1 MKLKLLAGHAQ
12 KMGATFEGEGTNFA
26 VFSAHASKVEL
37 CLFSSDGSEELA
49 RYALPARTGDIWHGF
64 APNLRPGTL
73 YGYRVHGPYEPEQG
87 HRFNPHK
94 LLLDPYTREFQGEW
108 QQDPALLGYIAGDSR
123 EDLSFS
129 TVDSAPYVPKSIVSE
144 PALFDF
150 IEPAEGHDWA
160 DTVIYE
166 AHAKGLTQLHPD
178 VPDAVK
184 GTYEG
189 LASDAIIDHLLKL
202 GVTSIEL
209 LPVQAFVD
217 EPFLLDKGLNN
228 YWGYN
233 SIGFFAADPHYFGPK
248 GIHGFRNMV
257 RRFHHAGIEVIL
269 DVVYN
274 HTSEGNQLGPTLCF
288 RGLDNA
294 SYYRLSPNQSR
305 YFENFSGCG
314 NTLDL
319 SNPHVMHMVM
329 DSLRFWVESMG
340 VDGFRFDLATTL
352 ARGVDGNFGSDYT
365 WFSALQQDP
374 VLSKVKLIAEPWDI
388 GPGGY
393 RLGGFSSR
401 FAEWNDRYRD
411 TVRKF
416 WRGEHHSAQDL
427 SRSLLGS
434 ADIFDNSGR
443 GAWSSVNFITSHD
456 GYTLRDTVSYN
467 ERHNEANQEGSRDG
481 HSANYSDNCGVEGE
495 TNNSEVLSKRAQ
507 RQRNMLATL
516 LLSQGTPMLLG
527 GDEIGNTQQGNNNAY
542 CQDNPIGWINWD
554 EADDELLDFARKL
567 VSFRKNHPA
576 VRQSVFLHGDTGIN
590 DLPDVEWFDFS
601 VAQVNWDDPSL
612 SGFCLLLHCSAE
624 RQFAT
629 GADDTVLLVVN
640 RGEAVSELVLPTLPK
655 GEQWTCVIDTSFGES
670 VADSVDQ
677 KSGLLIPEASM
688 LVFEKSPTP
697 IS

>member
-1 MKLKLLAGHAQ
+1 
-12 KMGATFEGEGTNFA
+12 MGATFEGEGTNFA
-26 VFSAHASKVEL
+26 VFSSHASKVEL
-37 CLFSSDGSEELA
+37 CIFSSDGSEELT
-49 RYALPARTGDIWHGF
+49 RCALPERTGDIWHGF
-64 APNLRPGTL
+64 APTLRPGTL

-94 LLLDPYTREFQGEW
+94 LLLDPYTREFYGEW
-108 QQDPALLGYIAGDSR
+108 QQDSALLGYIEGDQS
-123 EDLSFS
+123 EDLSYS
-129 TVDSAPYVPKSIVSE
+129 TVDSAPYVPKSIVSD
-144 PALFDF
+144 PALFGV
-150 IEPAEGHDWA
+150 IESAERPDWG

-178 VPDAVK
+178 VPEAVK

-189 LASDAIIDHLLKL
+189 LASDAIIEHLLSL

-209 LPVQAFVD
+209 LPIQAFVD
-217 EPFLLDKGLNN
+217 ESFLLDKGLNN

-248 GIHGFRNMV
+248 GIHGFRDMV

-274 HTSEGNQLGPTLCF
+274 HTSEGNQLGPTLSF

-294 SYYRLSPNQSR
+294 SYYRLSPDQPR
-305 YFENFSGCG
+305 YFENYSGCG

-352 ARGVDGNFGSDYT
+352 ARGVDGGFGPHST
-365 WFSALQQDP
+365 WFSAMQQDP
-374 VLSKVKLIAEPWDI
+374 VLSKVKLIAEPWDV
-388 GPGGY
+388 GPDGY
-393 RLGGFSSR
+393 RLGGFTPR

-427 SRSLLGS
+427 SRSLLGT
-434 ADIFDNSGR
+434 AEVFDNSGR
-443 GAWSSVNFITSHD
+443 GTWSSVNLITSHD
-456 GYTLRDTVSYN
+456 GFTLKDTVSYN
-467 ERHNEANQEGSRDG
+467 ERHNEANLEGSRDG
-481 HSANYSDNCGVEGE
+481 HSANYSDNCGVEGKTDNPE
-495 TNNSEVLSKRAQ
+495 ILSKRAQ

-527 GDEIGNTQQGNNNAY
+527 GDEIGNSQQGNNNAY

-554 EADDELLDFARKL
+554 EADSELLDFARQL
-567 VSFRKNHPA
+567 VSFRKQHPA
-576 VRQSVFLHGDTGIN
+576 VRQSVFLHGDTDAN
-590 DLPDVEWFDFS
+590 NLPDVEWFDFS
-601 VAQVNWDDPSL
+601 GAPVDWDDPSL
-612 SGFCLLLHCSAE
+612 SGFCLLLRCSAD
-624 RQFAT
+624 RQYGE
-629 GADDTVLLVVN
+629 GADDTVLIVAN
-640 RGEAVSELVLPTLPK
+640 RGEASSELILPALSK
-655 GEQWTCVIDTSFGES
+655 GEQWTRVIDTNLTEPTAVF
-670 VADSVDQ
+670 VAKQ
-677 KSGLLIPEASM
+677 SGLSIPEASM
-688 LVFEKSPTP
+688 LVFEKTITS
-697 IS
+697 SS